1 MKSMGWCVSF
11 KSGILLDRKDLELLQ
26 VPIIEVQLSINLG
39 SQAVLIVFSLNDPQS
54 FADI

>member
-11 KSGILLDRKDLELLQ
+11 KSGILLDRKDLELSQ
-26 VPIIEVQLSINLG
+26 VPIIEVPLSINLG

>member
-1 MKSMGWCVSF
+1 MGWCVSF
-11 KSGILLDRKDLELLQ
+11 KSGILLDRKDLELSQ
-26 VPIIEVQLSINLG
+26 VPIIEVPLSINLG